1 MRRTCLR
8 AARPHRQ
15 AQTGENIIKEGIYGF
30 GLDKVVSH
38 TYGGNCAWFEL
49 LMFGYN
55 LMNFFKEEVLNQK
68 KRKYM
73 IQTIREKLLLIPGK
87 LVRSSR
93 HYVLKLERSWAYREQ
108 YEEALARFT

>member
-1 MRRTCLR
+1 M
-8 AARPHRQ
+8 
-15 AQTGENIIKEGIYGF
+15 
-30 GLDKVVSH
+30 VSH
-38 TYGGNCAWFEL
+38 SYGGNCAWFEL

-68 KRKYM
+68 KHKNT
-73 IQTIREKLLLIPGK
+73 IQTIRESLFLIPGK

-108 YEEALARFT
+108 YEEALARLP